1 MIYRFLLAIKNRPE
15 LIVLAIMILVIMM
28 LIIPLPTYIVD
39 FLIGL
44 NITIALL
51 IFMSSFYIIK
61 ILNFMTFPALLL
73 ITTLFRLALSI
84 STSRLILLDADAG
97 EIITSFGEFVIGEN
111 LVVGFVVF
119 SIVTIVQ
126 FLVITKGSE
135 RVAEVAAR
143 FSLDG
148 MPGKQMSIDADLKSG
163 IITNEEVQIRRKEL
177 GQESQLYGSFDG
189 AMKFIKG
196 DAIAGIVIIFVN
208 LIGGISVGMAQMD
221 LSISQALHTYTLLTI
236 GDGLVAQIPALLIS
250 ISAGFIVTRVG
261 GENKNLGFSIMN
273 ELLAQDFALLVTA
286 ILAFIIGFLPGF
298 PTPVFLILSAM
309 LGGYFFRKQWRNK
322 KKEKTTILNNESNE
336 DKKEEVEGKKGLISN
351 LFSGKK
357 DEEENSLLTESI
369 SLSQAETIPLII
381 TVSDKKKTYL
391 TKIVFDKWLKK
402 EFILQYGVLLPDIN
416 IYYSERVDENKVIIL
431 INEVKAEE
439 FYCPFPFNFVENP
452 NDEFISLGFKMI
464 ELEDENIKNYW
475 IDEKDKEKLEK
486 LGYILKSPE
495 CFFYKKFSNLMTL
508 NIVEFL
514 GIQETKNILDKIEEK
529 SPELLKECYR
539 QVSIQRIN
547 EVLQRLIQEKI
558 PIRNIKTI
566 IGGLVQW
573 GSKEKDPILLTEH
586 IRTLLSRY
594 ISHFFSKDNCI
605 NVIILSH
612 ELEDVIRG
620 GIRQSSSG
628 TFLNLEPSELDMIIE
643 KITLAI
649 DDIKYIQDYVFLT
662 AIDIRR
668 FVRKLLESQ
677 YPQLSVLSY
686 DEISSDIEINVLQ
699 SI

>member
-1 MIYRFLLAIKNRPE
+1 MVYKFLSAIRNRPE
-15 LIVLAIMILVIMM
+15 LIVLAVMVLVIMM

-44 NITIALL
+44 NITISLL
-51 IFMSSFYIIK
+51 IFMSSFYITR

-135 RVAEVAAR
+135 RVAEIAAR

-163 IITNEEVQIRRKEL
+163 IITNDEVKIRRKEL

-286 ILAFIIGFLPGF
+286 VLAFIIGFLPGF
-298 PTPVFLILSAM
+298 PTPVFLILSAIIAF
-309 LGGYFFRKQWRNK
+309 YFFKKNRGNK
-322 KKEKTTILNNESNE
+322 KKSTASSTTEEGGKNE
-336 DKKEEVEGKKGLISN
+336 EGENKKGLISN

-357 DEEENSLLTESI
+357 NEEENSLLTETI
-369 SLSQAETIPLII
+369 SLEQAETLPLIV
-381 TVSDKKKTYL
+381 TVSTTKKDYL
-391 TKIVFDKWLKK
+391 TKIVFEKWLKK
-402 EFILQYGVLLPDIN
+402 EFILQYGVLLPDIV
-416 IYYSERVDENKVIIL
+416 IHYSDVIEEDRIIIL
-431 INEVKAEE
+431 INEVKADE
-439 FYCPFPFNFVENP
+439 FDCPFSLINIEEP
-452 NDEFISLGFKMI
+452 NDEFFSLGLKYVEKEDNKIKRYWVKEI
-464 ELEDENIKNYW
+464 E
-475 IDEKDKEKLEK
+475 KEKLTK
-486 LGYILKSPE
+486 LDYQIIKSE
-495 CFFYKKFSNLMTL
+495 NYFYNKFSSLMTS
-508 NIVEFL
+508 NIIEFL
-514 GIQETKNILDKIEEK
+514 GIQETKNILDKVEERA
-529 SPELLKECYR
+529 PELMKECYR

-566 IGGLVQW
+566 VGGLVQW
-573 GSKEKDPILLTEH
+573 GGKEKDPILLTEH
-586 IRTLLSRY
+586 IRSLLARY
-594 ISHFFSKDNCI
+594 ISSFFSKNGKI
-605 NVIILSH
+605 NVVILSN
-612 ELEDVIRG
+612 EVEEIIRS

-628 TFLNLEPSELDMIIE
+628 TFLNLEPAELDLIME
-643 KITLAI
+643 KMTVAF
-649 DDIKYIQDYVFLT
+649 DEIKYIQNYVVLT

-668 FVRKLLESQ
+668 FVRKLLETQFS
-677 YPQLSVLSY
+677 QLSVLSY
-686 DEISSDIEINVLQ
+686 DELSSDIEINVLQ

>member
-1 MIYRFLLAIKNRPE
+1 MIYKFLFSIRNRPE
-15 LIVLAIMILVIMM
+15 LIVLSVIILVILM
-28 LIIPLPTYIVD
+28 LIMPLPTYLVD

-51 IFMSSFYIIK
+51 ILMSSFYVTR

-119 SIVTIVQ
+119 SIVTVVQ

-163 IITNEEVQIRRKEL
+163 IINNDEVKIRRKEL

-208 LIGGISVGMAQMD
+208 LIGGMSVGMAQMGMS
-221 LSISQALHTYTLLTI
+221 LSQALQTYTLLTI

-261 GENKNLGFSIMN
+261 DENKNLGSSIMN
-273 ELLAQDFALLVTA
+273 ELLSQDFALLITA
-286 ILAFIIGFLPGF
+286 LLAFAIGFLPGL
-298 PTPVFLILSAM
+298 PTPVFIILSTII
-309 LGGYFFRKQWRNK
+309 GCYFFKKNIWDK
-322 KKEKTTILNNESNE
+322 KKKTSENS
-336 DKKEEVEGKKGLISN
+336 DAPHHEEGDEKKGIMSN

-357 DEEENSLLTESI
+357 EQEEENQLATETI
-369 SLSQAETIPLII
+369 SLSQAETQPLIV
-381 TVSDKKKTYL
+381 TLSVKKKSYL
-391 TKIVFDKWLKK
+391 TKKVFDKWLKK
-402 EFILQYGVLLPDIN
+402 EFILQYGVLLPDIL
-416 IYYSERVDENKVIIL
+416 IYYSDTIDKDKVIIL
-431 INEVKAEE
+431 INEVKADE
-439 FYCPFPFNFVENP
+439 FYCSFPLINIEAP
-452 NDEFISLGFKMI
+452 TDEFFSLGLKYI
-464 ELEDENIKNYW
+464 ELECKGVKTYWTDEDNKSLLM
-475 IDEKDKEKLEK
+475 KLNFE
-486 LGYILKSPE
+486 LISSEDY
-495 CFFYKKFSNLMTL
+495 FYQKFSNLITA

-514 GIQETKNILDKIEEK
+514 GIQETKDILDKVEGK
-529 SPELLKECYR
+529 SPELMKECYR
-539 QVSIQRIN
+539 QISIQRIN
-547 EVLQRLIQEKI
+547 EVLQRLVQEKI

-573 GSKEKDPILLTEH
+573 GGKEKDPILLTEH

-594 ISHFFSKDNCI
+594 ISGFFSKNSQLNVVI
-605 NVIILSH
+605 LSNEIEVIIR
-612 ELEDVIRG
+612 D
-620 GIRQSSSG
+620 GIRQTSSG
-628 TFLNLEPSELDMIIE
+628 TFLNLEPAELDVILE
-643 KITLAI
+643 KITIAL
-649 DDIKYIQDYVFLT
+649 DEIKYIQNYVLLT

-668 FVRKLLESQ
+668 FVRKLLETQFS
-677 YPQLSVLSY
+677 QLSVLSY

-699 SI
+699 TI

>member
-1 MIYRFLLAIKNRPE
+1 MIYKFLQAVRNRPE
-15 LIVLAIMILVIMM
+15 LIVLAVMILVIMM
-28 LIIPLPTYIVD
+28 LIIPLPTYVVD

-51 IFMSSFYIIK
+51 IFMSSFYITR
-61 ILNFMTFPALLL
+61 ILEFMTFPALLL

-84 STSRLILLDADAG
+84 STSRLILLDANAG

-163 IITNEEVQIRRKEL
+163 IITNEEVKIRRKEL

-208 LIGGISVGMAQMD
+208 LIGGISVGMAQMN
-221 LSISQALHTYTLLTI
+221 LSISEALHTYTLLTI

-261 GENKNLGFSIMN
+261 GEDKNLGFSIMN
-273 ELLAQDFALLVTA
+273 ELLAQDYALLVTA
-286 ILAFIIGFLPGF
+286 VLALLIGFLPGF
-298 PTPVFLILSAM
+298 PTPVFIILSAII
-309 LGGYFFRKQWRNK
+309 GIYYFKKRISSKNK
-322 KKEKTTILNNESNE
+322 KKQTGKTENSDESEN
-336 DKKEEVEGKKGLISN
+336 DVEKKGLISN

-357 DEEENSLLTESI
+357 TEEENSLLTENI
-369 SLSQAETIPLII
+369 SLSQAETLPLII
-381 TVSDKKKTYL
+381 TVSTKHKDYL

-402 EFILQYGVLLPDIN
+402 EFIIQYGILLPDI
-416 IYYSERVDENKVIIL
+416 IIHYSDSIDDNKTIIL
-431 INEVKAEE
+431 INEVKADAFE
-439 FYCPFPFNFVENP
+439 CPFELINIESP
-452 NDEFISLGFKMI
+452 NDEFFSLGINYI
-464 ELEDENIKNYW
+464 ET
-475 IDEKDKEKLEK
+475 EKDQRTHYWTEDKNKETLKKLNYTLCSSES
-486 LGYILKSPE
+486 Y
-495 CFFYKKFSNLMTL
+495 FYKIFANIITS

-514 GIQETKNILDKIEEK
+514 GIQETKNILDKVEEK

-573 GSKEKDPILLTEH
+573 GGKEKDPILLTEH

-594 ISHFFSKDNCI
+594 ISNYFSKNGKI
-605 NVIILSH
+605 NAIILSH
-612 ELEDVIRG
+612 DMEEKIRS

-628 TFLNLEPSELDMIIE
+628 TFLNLGAEELDEIIE
-643 KITLAI
+643 KMAI
-649 DDIKYIQDYVFLT
+649 AFEEIKYIQDYVILT

-686 DEISSDIEINVLQ
+686 DEISVDIDVTVLQ